1 LVGGSIPSSGT
12 IFKTKAFVDVLRS
25 RSRCYYDGSTN
36 DLARRLE
43 QHQRGHTATT
53 AKDVPWELVASWEM
67 DSLES
72 VRLQERIF
80 KKWKN
85 PKRVLAWFN
94 CAGSVADIHG

>member
-1 LVGGSIPSSGT
+1 MLASVYI
-12 IFKTKAFVDVLRS
+12 LRS
-25 RSRCYYDGSTN
+25 KSGRYYYGSTN

-43 QHQRGHTATT
+43 QHRRGHTATT
-53 AKDVPWELVASWEM
+53 AKDAPWELVASKEM

-72 VRLQERIF
+72 ARMQERIF

-94 CAGSVADIHG
+94 RPQPMVEIQG

>member
-1 LVGGSIPSSGT
+1 MES
-12 IFKTKAFVDVLRS
+12 FVYVLRS
-25 RSRCYYDGSTN
+25 KSGRYYYGSTS

-53 AKDVPWELVASWEM
+53 AKDAPWELIASQEM

-72 VRLQERIF
+72 ARQQERIF

-85 PKRVLAWFN
+85 PKRVLVWFN
-94 CAGSVADIHG
+94 RANPAEDFQR